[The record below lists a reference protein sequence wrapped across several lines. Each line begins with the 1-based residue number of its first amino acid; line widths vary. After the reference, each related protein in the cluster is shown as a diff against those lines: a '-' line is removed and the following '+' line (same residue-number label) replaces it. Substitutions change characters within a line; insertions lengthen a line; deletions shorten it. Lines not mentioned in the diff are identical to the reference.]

1 MTPTQLSRP
10 AASDE
15 AVAATSGAPALRSV
29 AERVAVVSGAGAPDG
44 IGFATAVRLVRAG
57 YRVVVGATTGRIAE
71 RASELERIG
80 AQSAAMPAA
89 GASTGT
95 ASSTATATTAAAA
108 ATGTSNAPWAIP
120 IVADLTEEAGAA
132 RLIDAAIAQFGRLDV
147 VVNNAGM
154 TSLSDPQAPAAAS
167 DLDLAGWERAIT
179 RNLTTAYLVTRT
191 ALPHLAAAEHG
202 RIVTVSSV
210 SGPILAYRGDVGYH
224 AAKAGLVGLTRS
236 LAVDLAASGTTA
248 NAVAPGWIRTGSA
261 TVHENRM
268 GDATP
273 MGRSGTPDEV
283 AAVIEFLAS
292 PSASY
297 VTGQV
302 LVVDGG
308 NAIQDEKGVA

>member
-1 MTPTQLSRP
+1 MSTDSSSTMSPRATQQVR
-10 AASDE
+10 
-15 AVAATSGAPALRSV
+15 TSSS
-29 AERVAVVSGAGAPDG
+29 RVALVTGAGASDG
-44 IGFATAVRLVRAG
+44 IGFATALRLIAAG
-57 YRVVVGATTGRIAE
+57 YRVVVGATSARIRDRAAE
-71 RASELERIG
+71 LTARALDLGGSPHTVHAVPVI
-80 AQSAAMPAA
+80 
-89 GASTGT
+89 
-95 ASSTATATTAAAA
+95 
-108 ATGTSNAPWAIP
+108 
-120 IVADLTEEAGAA
+120 ADLTEDTGAERIVAAALEA
-132 RLIDAAIAQFGRLDV
+132 FGRIDV
-147 VVNNAGM
+147 LVNNAGM
-154 TSLSDPQAPAAAS
+154 TSVSDPQSPASLAG
-167 DLDLAGWERAIT
+167 LDRAGWEQALT
-179 RNLTTAYLVTRT
+179 RNLTTAYLVTRQ
-191 ALPHLAAAEHG
+191 ALPYLTAAEHG

-261 TVHENRM
+261 TEHENRM

-292 PSASY
+292 PGASY

-308 NAIQDEKGVA
+308 NAIQDEKGLD